1 MCTAPSLGRRG
12 ISRAPPGETDSS
24 CISLLVM
31 YARRSRYARRRRY
44 PARKRRTRVAR
55 SYSRKR
61 TSRRR
66 YGGGRRFKKRVLSIA
81 SRKSTIPCGVVGPTV
96 SSMSHSTML
105 RWRSLLGVQPPYPT
119 TRLSMLRRT
128 VTRRKSSS
136 SALKNASIHM
146 PFSRS
151 FGGVSCSGPTNDLSN
166 SEPSRDWVV
175 PDSDLALRTESQI
188 CRLSTSRS

>member
-1 MCTAPSLGRRG
+1 
-12 ISRAPPGETDSS
+12 
-24 CISLLVM
+24 M

-81 SRKSTIPCGVVGPTV
+81 SRKKYDTMRSGGTDGVIDVTFNDAQMAILAWSPTTIPYNQIEHAPAHRN
-96 SSMSHSTML
+96 S
-105 RWRSLLGVQPPYPT
+105 QEI
-119 TRLSMLRRT
+119 
-128 VTRRKSSS
+128 SS

-151 FGGVSCSGPTNDLSN
+151 FGGVSCSGPPTIRAIQNHRGTGWYLIPTWRYVRS
-166 SEPSRDWVV
+166 
-175 PDSDLALRTESQI
+175 LRSVGF
-188 CRLSTSRS
+188 RHPGVDV